1 MPAEGRQLEKLRHL
15 ARHALESGAVSLV
28 IGFAEGTVP
37 GRAAPLFCTAPA
49 DADRLIFDGYCT
61 LNLANYL
68 TRPEVRAHQT
78 VALVARH
85 AVAKAVVGL
94 VQESQVDPTRVRL
107 IAIHCPDLDGLQQ
120 DVAWTVADG
129 LQTLDEFLPTAAHLH
144 DQELTPERFAA
155 VAQVES
161 KSSHDR
167 WDHFAREFDKCIK
180 CYACRNVCP
189 LCYCERCI
197 ADKNQPQW
205 IDTSSTQ
212 RGNFAWNIVRAFHLA
227 GRCID
232 CGACERAC
240 PMDLPLMELNRKMKK
255 VVAERFGYVA
265 GYDPKADLPLVTFKK
280 DDPEEFI
287 K

>member
-1 MPAEGRQLEKLRHL
+1 MPAEGRQLEKLRQF
-15 ARHALESGAVSLV
+15 ARHALGSGEVSLV

-37 GRAAPLFCTAPA
+37 GRAAPLFCTTPA
-49 DADRLIFDGYCT
+49 DADRLVFNGYCNV
-61 LNLANYL
+61 NLANYL

-94 VQESQVDPTRVRL
+94 VQESQVDPARVRL
-107 IAIHCPDLDGLQQ
+107 IAIHCPDLDGLHE
-120 DVAWTVADG
+120 DVAWTVVEQ
-129 LQTLDEFLPTAAHLH
+129 LQTLDEYLPAAAHLRE
-144 DQELTPERFAA
+144 QELTPERFAA
-155 VAQVES
+155 VAQVDAKAS
-161 KSSHDR
+161 AQR
-167 WDHFAREFDKCIK
+167 WDHFARQFDRCIK

-212 RGNFAWNIVRAFHLA
+212 RGNFAWNLVRAFHLA
-227 GRCID
+227 GRCVD

-240 PMDLPLMELNRKMKK
+240 PMDLPLMELNRKMKQ

-265 GYDPKADLPLVTFKK
+265 GYEPKAEPPLATFNK